1 MSQIYKNVTGSGT
14 AVVQT
19 LTPDVGGAISPT
31 GGNINVLGTGTAT
44 GQTVPDNNFETF
56 NIGSSTMLICH
67 RYQGSVDTSDGAGQT
82 QTVFSFPMTAG
93 STISIEAQVS
103 GFEATIPGGTGGSIT
118 GAGFRGGAGAT
129 LIASGNK
136 LLGRSTATLAATD
149 FDLSVS
155 GNNLI
160 VTVTGQPTYTMS
172 WYCIAT
178 ITQITA
184 I

>member
-1 MSQIYKNVTGSGT
+1 MSQIYKDVTASGT
-14 AVVQT
+14 VDVET

-31 GGNINVLGTGTAT
+31 GGTINVLGTGVAT
-44 GQTVPDNNFETF
+44 GQVVADNNFETF
-56 NIGSSTMLICH
+56 NIGSSTLLISH
-67 RYQGSVDTSDGAGQT
+67 RYQGSIDTSDGLGQT
-82 QTVFSFPMTAG
+82 RTVFSFPMTAG
-93 STISIEAQVS
+93 STISIIAQVC
-103 GFEATIPGGTGGSIT
+103 GFQATIPAGVGGSIT
-118 GAGFRGGAGAT
+118 GSAFRGGGGAT
-129 LIASGNK
+129 LIAAGNK
-136 LLGRSTATLAATD
+136 LSGTSSATISAAD

-160 VTVTGQPTYTMS
+160 VTVTGQPTYTIS